1 MRVLFI
7 AHGACEESLPA
18 PKDFDRVI
26 AVDGGGNYA
35 HRAGILPHVVIGDED
50 SLQPDL
56 QQQWRKQG
64 ISFFLFPTDKDQ
76 TDLEIA
82 LLWAQERGMTEGV
95 VYGAL
100 GNRLDQSMANMA
112 LLADAR
118 FVDLSLIF
126 IQGNTRVQCLR
137 SQMTLAGHVDNIL
150 SLLAIDPVSPPLIT
164 LKGFQYSLEKAP
176 LLSPTHGISNRII
189 QSPAHIFVHKGA
201 VFVFHT
207 EQ

>member
-7 AHGACEESLPA
+7 AHGACEEPLPVSQ
-18 PKDFDRVI
+18 DFDCVI

-35 HRAGILPHVVIGDED
+35 HRAGIIPHIVIGDGD

-56 QQQWRKQG
+56 QQQWQKQG
-64 ISFFLFPTDKDQ
+64 VPFFLLPTDKDQ
-76 TDLEIA
+76 TDLEAA
-82 LLWAQERGMTEGV
+82 LLWAQERGMTEGI

-118 FVDLSLIF
+118 FAKFSLVF
-126 IQGNTRVQCLR
+126 IQENTCVQCLR
-137 SQMTLAGHVDNIL
+137 SQMALTGHVGDAL
-150 SLLAIDPVSPPLIT
+150 SLLAIDPDSSPLVT
-164 LKGFQYSLEKAP
+164 LKGFQYSLEESP
-176 LLSPTHGISNRII
+176 LLSPTHGISNRIT

-201 VFVFHT
+201 IFVFHT
-207 EQ
+207 TK